1 MKLGIAVKNSHFY
14 PSKCF
19 ICEWC
24 RSVCNNASHAARRG
38 APTPARICTCTLRRC
53 YPIIIQWDLFY
64 LSVIQSLL
72 TRGNSFFCFVSDK
85 TKNIGNTVC
94 CYFFV
99 AQMRML
105 LLLIAVHRLHS
116 ASVQRVQ
123 CVDVSLGF
131 CELGYPF
138 WKTCARR

>member
-1 MKLGIAVKNSHFY
+1 MKFGIAVKNSHFY

-64 LSVIQSLL
+64 LSVIQSLF

-94 CYFFV
+94 CYFFCCTNAHV
-99 AQMRML
+99 ALANCRAPPAQCKCTACAVFWCKPWL
-105 LLLIAVHRLHS
+105 LRAWLPLLEDL
-116 ASVQRVQ
+116 
-123 CVDVSLGF
+123 C
-131 CELGYPF
+131 
-138 WKTCARR
+138 